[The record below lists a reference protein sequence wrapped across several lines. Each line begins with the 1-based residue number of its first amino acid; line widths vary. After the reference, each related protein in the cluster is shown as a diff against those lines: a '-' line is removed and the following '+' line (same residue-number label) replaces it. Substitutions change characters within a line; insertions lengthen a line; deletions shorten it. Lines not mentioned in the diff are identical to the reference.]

1 VGNSSGSTEKY
12 VAGGTLMQMLDRR
25 RQCAGRREQ
34 QPRPEQRVREIMDI
48 AGGVQKVRQS
58 LPKVEAIGDL
68 APLMQSVMYHIG
80 HCHAPVLLRLRR
92 IRAMGSWL
100 WSPRSEPA
108 RPAHLFYRR
117 MK

>member
-1 VGNSSGSTEKY
+1 
-12 VAGGTLMQMLDRR
+12 
-25 RQCAGRREQ
+25 
-34 QPRPEQRVREIMDI
+34 MDI
-48 AGGVQKVRQS
+48 AGGVPKVRQS

-68 APLMQSVMYHIG
+68 APLMQSVMCHIG

-100 WSPRSEPA
+100 WPPRPEPA